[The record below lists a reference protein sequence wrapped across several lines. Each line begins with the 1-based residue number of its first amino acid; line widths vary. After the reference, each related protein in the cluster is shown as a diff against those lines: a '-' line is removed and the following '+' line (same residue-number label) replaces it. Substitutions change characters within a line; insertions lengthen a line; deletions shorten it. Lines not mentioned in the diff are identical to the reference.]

1 MTSNLVSLQNQI
13 TRLDSHVES
22 DFLQLSTFKDFSAL
36 HIPRVDNLEKEMRRL
51 TEENVKTDVEIG
63 DLQG

>member
-13 TRLDSHVES
+13 TRLDSHLEK
-22 DFLQLSTFKDFSAL
+22 DFLPQITFKDFSSL
-36 HIPRVDNLEKEMRRL
+36 QTPRIDQLEREMHRL

-63 DLQG
+63 DL